1 MSKLDFDDNRT
12 LFRAV
17 FAGIALHGV
26 IGAGQ
31 HTAEKAV
38 EVAVEYADLLLEEL
52 ESDEPKEELG
62 VAALR
67 KTRRKTKEWQI

>member
-1 MSKLDFDDNRT
+1 MSSLNFDDNRT

-26 IGAGQ
+26 IGTGQ
-31 HTAEKAV
+31 HTAEEAV

-52 ESDEPKEELG
+52 ENDEPKEALG
-62 VAALR
+62 VAALS
-67 KTRRKTKEWQI
+67 KARRKYK

>member
-26 IGAGQ
+26 IGTGR
-31 HTAEKAV
+31 HTAEEAV
-38 EVAVEYADLLLEEL
+38 EVAVEYADLLLDEL
-52 ESDEPKEELG
+52 ENDTPKEELG